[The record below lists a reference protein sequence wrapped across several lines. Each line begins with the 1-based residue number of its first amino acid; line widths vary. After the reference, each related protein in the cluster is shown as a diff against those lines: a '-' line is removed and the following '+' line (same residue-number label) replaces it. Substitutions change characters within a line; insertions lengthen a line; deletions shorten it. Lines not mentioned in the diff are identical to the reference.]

1 MSFSSPKKS
10 NRGAWVKLGLILAFL
25 LFVTCVCG
33 RFASENTAN
42 NLLQTSG
49 FTNIRLVDRD
59 PYFVGFKGC
68 GKGDLAI
75 FTYEATNPVGKNVNV
90 SVCQGWPFK
99 GATIR
104 SL

>member
-10 NRGAWVKLGLILAFL
+10 HKWSWIQLGLAVAFL

-42 NLLQTSG
+42 NLLQVSG
-49 FTNIRLVDRD
+49 FTNVKLVDKD
-59 PYFVGFKGC
+59 PYFAGFKGC
-68 GKGDLAI
+68 GKGDLVV
-75 FTYEATNPVGKNVNV
+75 FTYTATNPAGKKVNV
-90 SVCQGWPFK
+90 KVCQGWPFK